1 MFGIFDIMTSTSANG
16 TSTSV
21 ERAFELLDRI
31 AVAGPEGLT
40 LAQLAADVPTAKST
54 THRYVVTLIEL
65 GVVRRD
71 GAGRLQLGLKLVEL
85 AGALL
90 DGDNL
95 RSAAEPVLH
104 DLVARTGETVHLG
117 VPGDGHVVYIAKV
130 ESPQSVRLVSRIG
143 ARVALHCSAM
153 GKALMARLD
162 GQALQDAL
170 DRARPVRTMHTI
182 TTADALLAE
191 LEKVRGAGV
200 AIDDEENELGVR
212 CIGTAIVGARGE
224 SIGAISVSAPATRM
238 TQERCAEIA
247 PVVIAAAGEIARR
260 LGRPAANQN
269 QTR

>member
-1 MFGIFDIMTSTSANG
+1 MSAQPQRTD

-21 ERAFELLDRI
+21 ERAFELLER
-31 AVAGPEGLT
+31 VAAAGSAGLT

-54 THRYVVTLIEL
+54 THRYVVTLLEL
-65 GVVRRD
+65 GALRRD
-71 GAGRLQLGLKLVEL
+71 PTGRLHLGLKLVEL

-104 DLVARTGETVHLG
+104 DLMERTGETVHLG
-117 VPGDGHVVYIAKV
+117 VPADGYVVYVAKV
-130 ESPQSVRLVSRIG
+130 ESAQSVRLVSRIG

-162 GQALQDAL
+162 EHALQAAL
-170 DRARPVRTMHTI
+170 ERPRPVQTMHTI
-182 TTADALLAE
+182 TSTDALLAE
-191 LEKVRGAGV
+191 LGKVRAAGV

-212 CIGTAIVGARGE
+212 CIGTAIVGGRGE

-238 TQERCAEIA
+238 PHERCAEIA
-247 PVVIAAAGEIARR
+247 PVVIAAADEIARR
-260 LGRPAANQN
+260 LGRPNSNNA
-269 QTR
+269 R